1 MDKSIIIWAWE
12 AWTQLKN
19 LLINRWEHFLWFLD
33 DNSNNKD
40 VIWRISD
47 LKTIIE
53 NNKINR
59 IFFAIA
65 SFENTEL
72 LTKISEI
79 ASRHNITLKVIPSLI
94 DIVDWNVDFNKIRK
108 VEIEDLLWRP
118 VNKSSIK
125 RIHSFIKWKNI
136 LVTWAWWTIW
146 WELVKQLSYYWAKKI
161 IWIDNSEIAIF
172 NIANKLSN
180 HDNLA
185 FLIRDIKNK
194 KSLNEIFQ
202 EEKIDIV
209 FNAAAYKHVYLMEL
223 NSQEAITNN
232 VIWLKNIIEVSI
244 ENNVKHFCQ
253 ISTDKAVNPTNIMWA
268 TKRLWEL
275 ILQYY
280 SSKFKNIN
288 INSVRFGNVLWS
300 SWSVLTI
307 FKEQIE
313 KWENLT
319 VTDEN
324 VTRFFMSIEEAVNLV
339 ITSVTLNDKWK
350 IYVLDMWEAV
360 KIIDL
365 ASQYIKL
372 SWVKN
377 IWIDIIWLKP
387 WEKLYEEL
395 ILDNSKDKKT
405 NIEKLFITEDKWNIN
420 NLLEKIDDLSII
432 NNKKKLIV
440 EIKNIIP
447 EFKHIE
453 R

>member
-1 MDKSIIIWAWE
+1 
-12 AWTQLKN
+12 
-19 LLINRWEHFLWFLD
+19 
-33 DNSNNKD
+33 
-40 VIWRISD
+40 
-47 LKTIIE
+47 
-53 NNKINR
+53 
-59 IFFAIA
+59 
-65 SFENTEL
+65 
-72 LTKISEI
+72 
-79 ASRHNITLKVIPSLI
+79 
-94 DIVDWNVDFNKIRK
+94 
-108 VEIEDLLWRP
+108 
-118 VNKSSIK
+118 
-125 RIHSFIKWKNI
+125 
-136 LVTWAWWTIW
+136 
-146 WELVKQLSYYWAKKI
+146 
-161 IWIDNSEIAIF
+161 
-172 NIANKLSN
+172 
-180 HDNLA
+180 
-185 FLIRDIKNK
+185 
-194 KSLNEIFQ
+194 
-202 EEKIDIV
+202 
-209 FNAAAYKHVYLMEL
+209 MEL